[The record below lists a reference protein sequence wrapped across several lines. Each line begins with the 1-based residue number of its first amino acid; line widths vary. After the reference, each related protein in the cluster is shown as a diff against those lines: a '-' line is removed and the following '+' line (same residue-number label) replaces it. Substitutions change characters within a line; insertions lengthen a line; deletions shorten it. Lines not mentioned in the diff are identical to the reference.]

1 MSRTPQKL
9 NNTTFRLRESRPRE
23 ETPRQQAP
31 RTATPITVASFLVTV
46 NVSPVDP
53 AGWNRDSNPASIYE
67 AGRGETRSAFALPR
81 RRAASSTSPEPP
93 SVQPSPRPSRAP
105 SVQPSP
111 APSRAPSAKPS
122 PAPSRAPS
130 AKPSPAPSAKP
141 SPRPAASRASTPAKA
156 VPVPR
161 APTPVKAPS
170 VPRVPTPKTAKLPLK
185 RTQWTS
191 FGKTL
196 TVDRAVLKKLA
207 SGKSRRDGDV
217 IVFPEGK
224 RFSQQ
229 FIEEV
234 VDLYTQIEDFGMR
247 TAILKLL
254 QRRDTVYWADHILR
268 NPQTDKDVIF
278 ALFGNNLHEVCWD
291 HLTVLG
297 RGSFLHADALDLLV
311 AVIMGMADQDVH
323 VPVMS
328 NMATQHVRGVRTVDG
343 RTCMVASVE
352 FYFGAVGMP
361 TEHRRAVLPIK
372 AGDEVENE
380 IIVPF
385 QLSQVKPRHKT
396 FENGTGFNHFAYMS
410 VDLQTSTIRIRDSAN
425 SRKYADSHRCAAQLV
440 STELDNY
447 LQTDK
452 TYTVVYEDCPVQ
464 VNNNCGF
471 HVVLNIAN
479 RLMGISNST
488 EDCEQLRRVSPLIIM
503 ALGFE
508 ANPDLFLSA

>member
-1 MSRTPQKL
+1 
-9 NNTTFRLRESRPRE
+9 
-23 ETPRQQAP
+23 
-31 RTATPITVASFLVTV
+31 
-46 NVSPVDP
+46 
-53 AGWNRDSNPASIYE
+53 
-67 AGRGETRSAFALPR
+67 
-81 RRAASSTSPEPP
+81 
-93 SVQPSPRPSRAP
+93 
-105 SVQPSP
+105 
-111 APSRAPSAKPS
+111 
-122 PAPSRAPS
+122 
-130 AKPSPAPSAKP
+130 
-141 SPRPAASRASTPAKA
+141 
-156 VPVPR
+156 
-161 APTPVKAPS
+161 

-440 STELDNY
+440 GTELDNY

-488 EDCEQLRRVSPLIIM
+488 EDCEQLRRVAPLIIM